1 MTPAGFPHSEI
12 PGSKRVCR
20 SPGLIAACRVL
31 HRRSAP
37 RHSPFTLSS
46 LAIKFLKRES
56 QKNSRFLQLH
66 PILFSK
72 TRIQSPR
79 RREHLDGGADR
90 DRTDDLRLA
99 KPPLSQLSYS
109 PSRRPVTPGKSMVG
123 LDRFELSTPRLSS
136 VCSDQLSYRPRGA
149 RQEGRDSKEPSGSL
163 KTERRRRDSLVDL
176 GMGLLGRCPANPL
189 PLERR

>member
-12 PGSKRVCR
+12 HGSKRVCR
-20 SPGLIAACRVL
+20 SPWLIAACRVL

-46 LAIKFLKRES
+46 LAIKFLRRES
-56 QKNSRFLQLH
+56 IHFAFLFYH

-72 TRIQSPR
+72 TDHFAERSAPRELVFLADPTARSRTRSGEIVSPG
-79 RREHLDGGADR
+79 HHGGADR

-109 PSRRPVTPGKSMVG
+109 PSETRPGRRAWWAWID
-123 LDRFELSTPRLSS
+123 LN
-136 VCSDQLSYRPRGA
+136 YRPHA
-149 RQEGRDSKEPSGSL
+149 YQACALTS
-163 KTERRRRDSLVDL
+163 
-176 GMGLLGRCPANPL
+176 
-189 PLERR
+189 

>member
-56 QKNSRFLQLH
+56 CKKLAFSLNH

-72 TRIQSPR
+72 TVFTWPPR
-79 RREHLDGGADR
+79 VAEGGRGNPDSGSSRNMIGGADR
-90 DRTDDLRLA
+90 NRTDDLRLA

-109 PSRRPVTPGKSMVG
+109 PSRRPVSPGKSMVG

-149 RQEGRDSKEPSGSL
+149 RQEGRDSQRTFRFPE
-163 KTERRRRDSLVDL
+163 
-176 GMGLLGRCPANPL
+176 N
-189 PLERR
+189 